1 MTSYRILVA
10 TFHVALAR
18 IREGKSIDVQ
28 SLLSLDKRFR
38 QLKDEYPDQASLA
51 ELDEFIDEP
60 AIHDPWEEIE
70 VEESSAGIRRVIGPL
85 EVLVEKRSDAMK
97 RIVTETILQ
106 NSGSVRRVVSVLG
119 EWMRSHT
126 IVHVIG
132 AGRALLAASLPAN
145 RLAHGGANVFILG
158 DKTPP
163 PNSRFGGGIIAASA
177 SGETR
182 TVLEIMTFA
191 NEANKRPWPNTREI
205 EIIGIARVGARKIE
219 PYRRFPELCS
229 RDCFLGIEPAR
240 DVELRGLADIE
251 EYAISELLDALI
263 VAAGLEIGVNFR
275 LGHED
280 LVGGATGP
288 WHQHKDN

>member
-1 MTSYRILVA
+1 MASHRILVA

-18 IREGKSIDVQ
+18 IREGKSIDIQ
-28 SLLSLDKRFR
+28 SLISLDKRFR

-85 EVLVEKRSDAMK
+85 EALVEKRSDAMK

-106 NSGSVRRVVSVLG
+106 NGGSVRRVVSVLG
-119 EWMRSHT
+119 EWMRTHT

-191 NEANKRPWPNTREI
+191 NEANKRPWPNAKEI

-219 PYRRFPELCS
+219 PYQRFSELCS
-229 RDCFLGIEPAR
+229 RDCFLGIEPAK

-280 LVGGATGP
+280 LVGGATEP
-288 WHQHKDN
+288 WHEHKDN